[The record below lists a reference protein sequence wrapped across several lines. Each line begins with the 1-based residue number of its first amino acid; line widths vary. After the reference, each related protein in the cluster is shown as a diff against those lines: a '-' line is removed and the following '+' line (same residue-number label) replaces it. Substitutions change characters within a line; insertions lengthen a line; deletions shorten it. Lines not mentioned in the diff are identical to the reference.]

1 MKKITI
7 QTFIV
12 LTLFIY
18 LPMFSQV
25 GIGTN
30 APTATLDINGN
41 LAIRNVTSST
51 TNTSGL
57 TIGTDNKVYKTV
69 LPVILAFQRMQIPP
83 CNSIFVGSTGSYLQ
97 TAGGITYTVSWTV
110 LVKDTGT
117 AANLANN
124 EKAQK
129 LQIRYNFSPALPFT
143 PTALFMTANSE
154 TSTDGDTYS
163 LNYAG
168 VSSTSLTVNITR
180 TDMNSA
186 EAISSNCWGASYL
199 FDLMMLNQ

>member
-1 MKKITI
+1 MKKITKRLIILI
-7 QTFIV
+7 QF
-12 LTLFIY
+12 FC
-18 LPMFSQV
+18 LPTFSQV

-41 LAIRNVTSST
+41 LAIRSVASNT

-57 TIGTDNKVYKTV
+57 TIGADNKVYKTV

-83 CNSIFVGSTGSYLQ
+83 CNSISVGSSGSYTQ
-97 TAGGITYTVSWTV
+97 VAAGVTYTVTWNV

-129 LQIRYNFSPALPFT
+129 LQVRYNFSPALPFT

-154 TSTDGDTYS
+154 VASDGNTFS
-163 LNYAG
+163 LNYAS
-168 VSSTSLTVNITR
+168 VTSTSLTVNITR
-180 TDMNSA
+180 TEMNSA
-186 EAISSNCWGASYL
+186 ESISSNCWAASYF
-199 FDLMMLNQ
+199 FDLMILNQ

>member
-1 MKKITI
+1 MKKTI
-7 QTFIV
+7 SKFI
-12 LTLFIY
+12 LALFII
-18 LPMFSQV
+18 LNFPVLAQV

-41 LAIRNVTSST
+41 LAIRSVTSSSV
-51 TNTSGL
+51 NTSGL

-186 EAISSNCWGASYL
+186 EAISSNCWGASYF
-199 FDLMMLNQ
+199 FDLMILNQ